1 MPGRSRGRSH
11 YDVPHQAAR
20 RRLKARPAAPA
31 DAWCP
36 PFPADTLDFG
46 DWVRMFRPL
55 LPDLDAVLRYVTLPT
70 AEESVEES
78 AEQQPVSVCASWP
91 WP

>member
-1 MPGRSRGRSH
+1 
-11 YDVPHQAAR
+11 
-20 RRLKARPAAPA
+20 
-31 DAWCP
+31 
-36 PFPADTLDFG
+36 
-46 DWVRMFRPL
+46 MFRPL